1 VSDDAS
7 RRFFVLASLAPFAN
21 PPIRVG
27 LADRFSFPRDTLND
41 IAAQRSLPP
50 IDRTAVAIG
59 LLAAVGSALI
69 LGVGAGP
76 GAPIFGIAAPL
87 CGIAI
92 GAFLAGKLA
101 KYAGL
106 YHGALVGAGYV
117 VIEALGIAPAPLE
130 PLEGGIAEG
139 LWIIAGDASLLL
151 VAALLGWIAAPQ
163 ATPSSSSD
171 KDRGR

>member
-1 VSDDAS
+1 M
-7 RRFFVLASLAPFAN
+7 
-21 PPIRVG
+21 RVV
-27 LADRFSFPRDTLND
+27 AFSFYESGTFREPADPRRPRGSVFFFSRDTLPD

-50 IDRTAVAIG
+50 IDRTAVAYG

-69 LGVGAGP
+69 LGLGVGP
-76 GAPIFGIAAPL
+76 GATIFGIAAPL
-87 CGIAI
+87 CGIGI

-151 VAALLGWIAAPQ
+151 VAALVGWIAAPR

-171 KDRGR
+171 KDRDH

>member
-1 VSDDAS
+1 VSDDES
-7 RRFFVLASLAPFAN
+7 RRFFRCTSLAPFAN

-27 LADRFSFPRDTLND
+27 LADRFSFPSDTLDD
-41 IAAQRSLPP
+41 ISPQRSLPP
-50 IDRTAVAIG
+50 IDRTAIAIG

-69 LGVGAGP
+69 LGFGAGP

-92 GAFLAGKLA
+92 GAYLAGKVA

-117 VIEALGIAPAPLE
+117 LIEAFGLAPAPLE
-130 PLEGGIAEG
+130 PVEGGITEG

-151 VAALLGWIAAPQ
+151 VAALFGWIAAPR
-163 ATPSSSSD
+163 ATPLSSSD
-171 KDRGR
+171 KDKGR